1 MAKVDKVVVQIEDD
15 VLKML
20 LSKISD
26 LQLQIV
32 QIQSELGVMRA
43 EQR

>member
-26 LQLQIV
+26 LQLQVLTLTSRIDAMQV
-32 QIQSELGVMRA
+32 FTN
-43 EQR
+43 